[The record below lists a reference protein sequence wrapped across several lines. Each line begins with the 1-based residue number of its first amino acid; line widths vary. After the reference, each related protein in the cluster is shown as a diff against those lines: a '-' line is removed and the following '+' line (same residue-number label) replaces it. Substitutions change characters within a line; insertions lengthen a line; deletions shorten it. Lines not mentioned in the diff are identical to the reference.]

1 MTDKQVQGNISR
13 FICFRM
19 FFNARFYYPVFAL
32 FFLEH
37 GLSWE
42 EFGILNGIW
51 AISIILLEVP
61 SGALADTIGRKR
73 LIVIA
78 ALCMVIEMLALLIAP
93 MHGGS
98 TVFFLFA
105 LNRIISGVA
114 EAAVSGADEALAYD
128 SLKEVGREK
137 EWGSVLEKAQRFTS
151 LAFFFAMMT
160 GSAFY
165 DSSFI
170 NQCLAFVGINYSF
183 TAETLVKAPVLLTF
197 ISSLVVLI
205 AALGMKEQT
214 TASPNRTVIE
224 TMRQS
229 FRTTLTG
236 ASWVWKTPLPFGIL
250 LASMVLD
257 NVIRQFLTIA
267 SAYWSVIDLP
277 LATFGL
283 VASGMSL
290 MGYFVPRIAKKLAE
304 HRTPNQNFFLLSALL
319 MIGLLGLS
327 KAIPY
332 WGILPAVLL
341 YATMQ
346 SMNYLASR
354 YLNEEAPSEQRATV
368 LSFRGLSTN
377 VSYGAVSLLYSS
389 LIAWIK
395 LKGVDP
401 IISAGQDSEQ
411 DAVFVEALG
420 WFPWYFL
427 ITLLATI
434 LIFRFRFGKKD
445 TLQSDRT

>member
-37 GLSWE
+37 GLTWE

-93 MHGGS
+93 MQGGS
-98 TVFFLFA
+98 TVFLLFA
-105 LNRIISGVA
+105 INRIISGVA

-137 EWGSVLEKAQRFTS
+137 EWGTVLEKAQRFTS

-170 NQCLAFVGINYSF
+170 NHCLEFLRIDYTIS
-183 TAETLVKAPVLLTF
+183 AETLVKAPVFLTF
-197 ISSLVVLI
+197 LSSLVVLI
-205 AALGMKEQT
+205 AALGMKEQRKIKQNST
-214 TASPNRTVIE
+214 IFE
-224 TMRQS
+224 TMRES
-229 FRTTLTG
+229 IRTTLIG

-304 HRTPNQNFFLLSALL
+304 HRTPNQNFFLLCSLL
-319 MIGLLGLS
+319 LIGLLGLS

-401 IISAGQDSEQ
+401 LIAASQENQQ

-420 WFPWYFL
+420 WFPGYFL
-427 ITLLATI
+427 FTLIATI
-434 LIFRFRFGKKD
+434 LIFRFRFRKKD
-445 TLQSDRT
+445 TNPSDQT

>member
-1 MTDKQVQGNISR
+1 
-13 FICFRM
+13 
-19 FFNARFYYPVFAL
+19 
-32 FFLEH
+32 
-37 GLSWE
+37 
-42 EFGILNGIW
+42 
-51 AISIILLEVP
+51 
-61 SGALADTIGRKR
+61 
-73 LIVIA
+73 
-78 ALCMVIEMLALLIAP
+78 MVVEMLALLFAP
-93 MHGGS
+93 MNGS
-98 TVFFLFA
+98 EYVFLLFA
-105 LNRIISGVA
+105 LNRIVSGLA

-128 SLKEVGREK
+128 SLKEAGREK
-137 EWGSVLEKAQRFTS
+137 EWGEVLEKAQRYTS

-170 NQCLAFVGINYSF
+170 NLCLSFIGVDYSF
-183 TAETLVKAPVLLTF
+183 TPEALVKAPIFLTF
-197 ISSLVVLI
+197 LSSLVVLV
-205 AALGMKEQT
+205 AALGMKEQK
-214 TASPNRTVIE
+214 TAPKSQTALE

-229 FRTTLTG
+229 FGTTLSAG
-236 ASWVWKTPLPFGIL
+236 SWIWKTPLPFGIL

-277 LATFGL
+277 LATFGV

-290 MGYFVPRIAKKLAE
+290 MGYFVPRIAKKLADQ
-304 HRTPNQNFFLLSALL
+304 RSPNQNFFLLCTLL
-319 MIGLLGLS
+319 MVGLLGIS

-332 WGILPAVLL
+332 WGIIPAVLL

-354 YLNEEAPSEQRATV
+354 YLNEEAPSDKRATV

-395 LKGVDP
+395 LRGVDP
-401 IISAGQDSEQ
+401 LIGQGQENQQ
-411 DAVFVEALG
+411 DAIFVEALG

-427 ITLLATI
+427 VTLFLVIA
-434 LIFRFRFGKKD
+434 LYKMRFRKK
-445 TLQSDRT
+445 

>member
-1 MTDKQVQGNISR
+1 MNQSLKDRQVKSNISR

-32 FFLEH
+32 LFLEH
-37 GLSWE
+37 GLTWE

-73 LIVIA
+73 LIVLA
-78 ALCMVIEMLALLIAP
+78 ALCMMIEMLALLFAP
-93 MHGGS
+93 MNGGS
-98 TVFFLFA
+98 SVFFLFA

-128 SLKEVGREK
+128 SLKSAGREK
-137 EWGSVLEKAQRFTS
+137 EWGDVLEKAQKFTS

-165 DSSFI
+165 DPSFV
-170 NQCLAFVGINYSF
+170 NHCLSFLGIEYEFS
-183 TAETLVKAPVLLTF
+183 AKTLIKAPILLTL
-197 ISSLVVLI
+197 ISSIVVLI
-205 AALGMKEQT
+205 AALGMKEGQSKQT
-214 TASPNRTVIE
+214 KHTFGKTIRLSL
-224 TMRQS
+224 
-229 FRTTLTG
+229 RTTLEG
-236 ASWVWKTPLPFGIL
+236 GSWIWKTPLPFGIL

-290 MGYFVPRIAKKLAE
+290 MGYFVPRIAKILADK
-304 HRTPNQNFFLLSALL
+304 RTPAQNFFLLCGLL
-319 MIGLLGLS
+319 MIGLWGIS
-327 KAIPY
+327 EAIPY

-346 SMNYLASR
+346 CMNYLSSR
-354 YLNEEAPSEQRATV
+354 YLNEKAPSDKRATV

-395 LKGVDP
+395 LQGVNPEEDGRTL
-401 IISAGQDSEQ
+401 SDQDS
-411 DAVFVEALG
+411 VFVEALG
-420 WFPWYFL
+420 WFPWYFV
-427 ITLLATI
+427 ITLVSAT
-434 LIFRFRFGKKD
+434 LLFRLRFRKKN
-445 TLQSDRT
+445 L